1 MFKFGRKKK
10 DPAREVDPEPEA
22 LSEPLSEPLT
32 EPEQA
37 PNSALD
43 QTTDLAPEQKEK
55 IGKRAKLGGYL

>member
-22 LSEPLSEPLT
+22 LSEPLT